1 MIIKDRLPI
10 LISETMKAGNKMK
23 LEALRA
29 VKTAYMNW
37 ETAKENVGKTITDAV
52 EITTT
57 IALLHDVV
65 EDTSITLADLAK
77 QFPDEVIEALALL
90 THEKNEDYFEYV
102 KRIKSNPYA
111 KAVKLADLMHNS
123 DITRLEVIDEKA
135 QQRVAKYQRAIKLL
149 SE

>member
-1 MIIKDRLPI
+1 MIYTNMTRKAMCIAYQAHHLQVDKTNVPYIFHPMMVASMQKD
-10 LISETMKAGNKMK
+10 
-23 LEALRA
+23 
-29 VKTAYMNW
+29 
-37 ETAKENVGKTITDAV
+37 

-57 IALLHDVV
+57 IAILHDVV

-77 QFPDEVIEALALL
+77 EFPDEVIEALALL

-135 QQRVAKYQRAIKLL
+135 QQRVAKYQKAIKLL

>member
-1 MIIKDRLPI
+1 MIYTNMTRKAMRIAYQAHHLQVDKTNVPYIFHPMMVANMQKD
-10 LISETMKAGNKMK
+10 
-23 LEALRA
+23 
-29 VKTAYMNW
+29 
-37 ETAKENVGKTITDAV
+37 

>member
-1 MIIKDRLPI
+1 MIYTNMTR
-10 LISETMKAGNKMK
+10 KAMCIAYQAHH
-23 LEALRA
+23 LQ
-29 VKTAYMNW
+29 VDKT
-37 ETAKENVGKTITDAV
+37 NVPYIFHPMMVANMQED

-77 QFPDEVIEALALL
+77 QFPEEVIEALTLL

-102 KRIKSNPYA
+102 KRIKNNPYA

-135 QQRVAKYQRAIKLL
+135 KKRLEKYQKAIKLL